1 MAHLSQCPPEWRLY
15 LGAEA
20 GEGMG
25 ETMTTS
31 SGKKNHRGRKLP
43 ASQRTT
49 LNPDKQSTA
58 VR

>member
-1 MAHLSQCPPEWRLY
+1 MAHLSQCPSEWRLY

-43 ASQRTT
+43 ASQKDH
-49 LNPDKQSTA
+49 PKP
-58 VR
+58 